1 MVVCGR
7 ASPQAL
13 PEMVLR
19 GAVMPIDEV
28 KKVCFVGAGTM
39 GCYNSLISSLA
50 RYEVTLY
57 DVSEQALENA
67 PQNHLSWALALSERG
82 IANQKDIEAASA
94 RIIRTTDPKEAA
106 HEADLLSESVFERLD
121 LKRETHR
128 MFEELLPPHATM
140 TTNTSTLL
148 LSDIESAVMRGDK
161 FAAMHFHQ
169 PTPLVDL
176 VAGPRTASETMDII
190 KRFVKSQGQ
199 VYVELKKERE
209 GYLHND
215 MFGALLSTA
224 ITLAVLL
231 NVDFREVDRA
241 WMLNQNSEVGP
252 FVMLDY
258 VGLNLVVD
266 IFDNKS
272 QEEDAASPEIQD
284 AIRNFLQPYIERGD
298 LGVKTG
304 KGFYNYLEPEFMEP
318 EFLAGIEENK
328 DLSGP
333 MINAVLAS
341 ALALAAEGYADLED
355 IDRSWMLTHNPE
367 CGPFG
372 TIDAIG
378 LDVVVKDLEE
388 RAAFIEALLGNPG
401 TVTEATKIATDFLE
415 AYIKKGDLGEKSGQG
430 FYSYPDPAYK
440 NPDFLNPV

>member
-1 MVVCGR
+1 
-7 ASPQAL
+7 
-13 PEMVLR
+13 
-19 GAVMPIDEV
+19 MPIDEI
-28 KKVCFVGAGTM
+28 KNVCFVGAGTM

-50 RYEVTLY
+50 GYEVALF
-57 DVSEQALENA
+57 DISEQALENA
-67 PQNHLSWALALSERG
+67 PQNQLNWVLALTERE
-82 IANQKDIEAASA
+82 IADQKAVEAASA
-94 RIIRTTDPKEAA
+94 RITRTTDPEEAA
-106 HEADLLSESVFERLD
+106 RGADLLSESVLERLD

-128 MFEELLPPHATM
+128 KFEELLPPHAIM

-148 LSDIESAVMRGDK
+148 LSDIESAVKRRDK

-169 PTPLVDL
+169 PTPLVDI
-176 VAGPRTASETMDII
+176 VAGPRTTPETIDII

-224 ITLAVLL
+224 IMLAVLL
-231 NVDFREVDRA
+231 KVDFREVDRA

-266 IFDNKS
+266 IFENKS
-272 QEEDAASPEIQD
+272 QQEDAASPEVQE
-284 AIRNFLQPYIERGD
+284 AIKGFLQHYIDSGN

-304 KGFYNYLEPEFMEP
+304 KGFYNYLEPEFMKP
-318 EFLAGIEENK
+318 EFLAGLEENK
-328 DLSGP
+328 DLSAP
-333 MINAVLAS
+333 MVNSVLSS

-355 IDRSWMLTHNPE
+355 VDRSWMLTHNPE

-372 TIDAIG
+372 TIDSIG
-378 LDVVVKDLEE
+378 LDVVTKDLEE
-388 RAAFIEALLGNPG
+388 RAVFIEALLGNPG
-401 TVTEATKIATDFLE
+401 TVTEATKIATDFVE
-415 AYIKKGDLGEKSGQG
+415 TYIKKGNLGVKTGKG

-440 NPDFLNPV
+440 KPDFLS